1 MISRRPFS
9 CEILYRKVICLKRD
23 INDFLELI
31 SDTEIIK
38 PDDRLST
45 FLKPDQDNEL
55 SESELDMVSAAANYS
70 SKARVLNK

>member
-1 MISRRPFS
+1 M
-9 CEILYRKVICLKRD
+9 KRD

-45 FLKPDQDNEL
+45 FLNSEQDNEL
-55 SESELDMVSAAANYS
+55 SESELDMVSAAAKPDYEKFKLFLK
-70 SKARVLNK
+70 SKGIK